1 MGNWCSCFATESK
14 PQSPEPPPPPPAEPI
29 PDPDL
34 VPSSVVNLIDGDTS
48 FLGSN
53 VSGNSWFSM
62 ATNVTTLLSQASGAI
77 AAFWGNNPPEDN
89 EFSVA
94 MGDENLPDGGTA
106 SDSKFR
112 AFTFAQLKA
121 ATSNFRSDMELGRGG
136 FGGVYKGWIKEK
148 MPSQGTRKSP
158 IAVKRLDANSK
169 QGFRQWRTE
178 VGFLARLSHPNIVK
192 LLGYCKENEN
202 FVIVYE
208 FMQKGSLN
216 YHLFGRKSDR
226 FLPWNVR
233 VKIMIGMAEGLSYL
247 HMMEKPI
254 IYRDFKTSNVL
265 LDESYNAKIS
275 DFGLAKWGP
284 ADGNS
289 YVTGHVM
296 GTMGYTAPEYIKT
309 GNLYV
314 KSDVYSFGVVLIEML
329 TGMRAIDIN
338 RPTHQRNLLEWV
350 KPCLCNRRRLRNIMD
365 GRLEGKYSPKEAK
378 KIAELAARCVE
389 PYPSRRPSMEQV
401 ADILKD
407 IGAPYI

>member
-1 MGNWCSCFATESK
+1 MGIWCSCLIAAKTK
-14 PQSPEPPPPPPAEPI
+14 PQSPEPPPPAEPI

-34 VPSSVVNLIDGDTS
+34 VPSSVANLIDGDTS
-48 FLGSN
+48 FLGTN
-53 VSGNSWFSM
+53 FSGNSWFSM
-62 ATNVTTLLSQASGAI
+62 ATNVTTLLSQVSGAI
-77 AAFWGNNPPEDN
+77 AAFWGNNVAEDN

-94 MGDENLPDGGTA
+94 MGDENLPDGGTS
-106 SDSKFR
+106 SDSKLK
-112 AFTFAQLKA
+112 AFTFAEMKA
-121 ATSNFRSDMELGRGG
+121 ATSNFRPDMELGRGG

-148 MPSQGTRKSP
+148 KVPEKGARKSP

-192 LLGYCKENEN
+192 LLGYCKEDKHYL
-202 FVIVYE
+202 IVYE

-226 FLPWNVR
+226 YLPWNVR
-233 VKIMIGMAEGLSYL
+233 VKIMIGMAKGLSYL

-265 LDESYNAKIS
+265 LDESYNPKIS

-284 ADGNS
+284 AAGNS
-289 YVTGHVM
+289 HITAHVM
-296 GTMGYTAPEYIKT
+296 GTMGYTAPEYIST

-329 TGMRAIDIN
+329 TGMRSIDKT
-338 RPTHQRNLLEWV
+338 RQPGRRNLLEWV
-350 KPCLCNRRRLRNIMD
+350 KPFICHRSRLRTIMD
-365 GRLEGKYSPKEAK
+365 PRLEGKYSPKEAK
-378 KIAELAARCVE
+378 QIAKLASKCVDMDRI
-389 PYPSRRPSMEQV
+389 RRPSMEQV
-401 ADILKD
+401 SDTLQD
-407 IGAPYI
+407 IGVQYM